1 MHKVTLAWQKYWGG
15 WKRIFSGIESVKNG
29 EWGGK
34 KYSLAGGAL
43 SAKMKAGGSKC
54 GIGDALTRELHLPS
68 Q

>member
-1 MHKVTLAWQKYWGG
+1 MAKILGPMENNILWHR
-15 WKRIFSGIESVKNG
+15 KRKKLGM
-29 EWGGK
+29 GGK

>member
-1 MHKVTLAWQKYWGG
+1 MHKVTLAWQKYWSG
-15 WKRIFSGIESVKNG
+15 WKIIFSGIKSVKKTGNG
-29 EWGGK
+29 GQ

>member
-1 MHKVTLAWQKYWGG
+1 MAKILGPVEKNILWHR
-15 WKRIFSGIESVKNG
+15 KRKKTGK
-29 EWGGK
+29 GGK